1 MLKYPTKQSRHYLR
15 KRTGLKHRFNPL
27 RQVIKRI
34 SPRELVTPDS
44 SPPLNLPLPQSS
56 ESHPFPLTILPR
68 PDIPVGGRL
77 AHCVEQWEEFT
88 DNKWVL
94 SIVQNG
100 FRIPFLLFR
109 LFRSKMSQSSSPLL
123 REEIEVLFKKQAVER
138 VQDPRTPGFNSR
150 IFLVQKKKKKKKRK
164 VTANYRSIFTEPKSV
179 RKSMANNDWAVSI
192 DLTDAYLHISIHP
205 RSRKY
210 VRFTYEDKY
219 FSSRPSECP

>member
-34 SPRELVTPDS
+34 SPRGLVTPDS
-44 SPPLNLPLPQSS
+44 SPPLNLPLPPQSS
-56 ESHPFPLTILPR
+56 KSHPFPLTILPR
-68 PDIPVGGRL
+68 PDIPVGGRF
-77 AHCVEQWEEFT
+77 AHFVEQWEEFT

-94 SIVQNG
+94 SIVRNG

-123 REEIEVLFKKQAVER
+123 REEIEVLLKKRAVER

-150 IFLVQKKKKKKKRK
+150 IFLVPKKKKKKTQKTGKLRPIIDQSLL
-164 VTANYRSIFTEPKSV
+164 NRSQ
-179 RKSMANNDWAVSI
+179 
-192 DLTDAYLHISIHP
+192 
-205 RSRKY
+205 
-210 VRFTYEDKY
+210 
-219 FSSRPSECP
+219 